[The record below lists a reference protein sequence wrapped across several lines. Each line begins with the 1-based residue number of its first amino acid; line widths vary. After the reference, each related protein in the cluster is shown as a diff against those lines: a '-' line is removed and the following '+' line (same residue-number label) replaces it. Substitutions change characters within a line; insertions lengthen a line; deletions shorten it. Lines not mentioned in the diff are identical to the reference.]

1 MSSNESYYIP
11 SKAVWPVVVVAGT
24 TFMLA
29 GLANL
34 INGLSGGKILL
45 YLGIALLVVGLT
57 AWFKEQASES
67 EAGKFNQQVGNSY
80 RLGMVWFIF
89 SEVMFFAAFFGTL
102 FYTRYLS
109 VPWLAG
115 DGAGPGLFSY
125 EYLWAAVESAKDY
138 TAAWPTNG
146 PGRVGGEFEKMA
158 ALGLPLLNTIILLSS
173 GFTITKAHHA
183 LLADDRKPLKQ
194 WMAGTIALGALFLV
208 LQGLE
213 YHHAYT
219 EMGLTLGA
227 GIYGSTFFLLTG
239 FHGMHVTLG
248 TFMLCMILLR
258 IYKGHFSPE
267 NHFAFEGVAWY
278 WHFVDV
284 VWLLLFVLVYWM

>member
-11 SKAVWPVVVVAGT
+11 HKALWPVIVVAGT

-34 INGLSGGKILL
+34 INGLSGGKFLL
-45 YLGIALLVVGLT
+45 YPGIALLVIGLT
-57 AWFKEQASES
+57 AWFREQSIES
-67 EAGKFNQQVGNSY
+67 ETGRFNHQVGISY
-80 RLGMVWFIF
+80 RMGMVWFIF
-89 SEVMFFAAFFGTL
+89 SEVMFFGAFFGSL

-115 DGAGPGLFSY
+115 DGVGPGLFSY
-125 EYLWAAVESAKDY
+125 EYLWGAVETAKDY

-146 PGRVGGEFEKMA
+146 PGKVGGEFEKMA
-158 ALGLPLLNTIILLSS
+158 ALGLPLVNTIILLTS

-183 LLADDRKPLKQ
+183 LLDDARKPLKI
-194 WMAGTIALGALFLV
+194 WMAATIVLGISFLI
-208 LQGLE
+208 LQGYE

-227 GIYGSTFFLLTG
+227 GIYGSTFFMLTG
-239 FHGMHVTLG
+239 FHGLHVTLG

-258 IYKGHFSPE
+258 IYRGHFSPD
-267 NHFAFEGVAWY
+267 NHFAFEGVA
-278 WHFVDV
+278 
-284 VWLLLFVLVYWM
+284 